1 MYFPFE
7 ELCHQHFCIGLFCPI
22 YHSCENVDWSNR
34 KTCKIIFIDL
44 PLSNILNYLSKQGQS
59 NGVIMIIK
67 ARMEAALLSNTED
80 FSSFISEAN
89 RFVSLL
95 ELISRNLTIYFS
107 KCLFVTLFPDRVAS
121 WPGHKFEAQTIIGKH
136 IGHRIG
142 LKKEWQTLL
151 QIEND
156 EVENG
161 EGPDLNKN
169 LGEIADFL
177 RGKVWK

>member
-1 MYFPFE
+1 M
-7 ELCHQHFCIGLFCPI
+7 LIDPI
-22 YHSCENVDWSNR
+22 E

-44 PLSNILNYLSKQGQS
+44 PLSIILNYLSKQGQS

-89 RFVSLL
+89 RFMSLL
-95 ELISRNLTIYFS
+95 ELISRNLTIYFN
-107 KCLFVTLFPDRVAS
+107 KGLFVTLFPDRVAS

-156 EVENG
+156 VENG